1 MKYQEPVSKEVAQS
15 SMCLWLQSSRFYD
28 HKICA
33 AVVSLLATGTGF
45 WATPYMGLA
54 TLSYGFMNIGLMN
67 LRNRDV
73 HVRYMNAAIVL
84 DLALVLA
91 LEFQRDA
98 IQTAL
103 SFSLSPLQ
111 QAHIAM
117 SAVATTLYI
126 PILILGWRLYLGKL
140 SSSGRSWHRRLGM
153 MGYVFR
159 SLGFL
164 LMFSLLLRK

>member
-1 MKYQEPVSKEVAQS
+1 MKHQEHSSKEVADS
-15 SMCLWLQSSRFYD
+15 SMSLWLYSGKFYD

-33 AVVSLLATGTGF
+33 LVVALFAAGVGI

-67 LRNRDV
+67 LRNRDI
-73 HVRYMNAAIVL
+73 HVRYMNSAIAL
-84 DLALVLA
+84 DLALVLV

-140 SSSGRSWHRRLGM
+140 NSAGRSWHRRLGI

>member
-1 MKYQEPVSKEVAQS
+1 MKHQEPSSKEVAES
-15 SMCLWLQSSRFYD
+15 SMYLWLHSSKFYD

-33 AVVSLLATGTGF
+33 AVVVLLAAGAAIC
-45 WATPYMGLA
+45 ATPYMGLA

-67 LRNRDV
+67 LRNREF
-73 HVRYMNAAIVL
+73 HVRYMNSAIAI
-84 DLALVLA
+84 DIALVLA
-91 LEFQRDA
+91 LELQRDA

-117 SAVATTLYI
+117 SAIATVLYI
-126 PILILGWRLYLGKL
+126 PIMILGWRLYLGKL
-140 SSSGRSWHRRLGM
+140 SSSGRLWHRRLGII
-153 MGYVFR
+153 GYVFR